1 MRSGDVFHLFVFNV
15 ERLRMLSCWS
25 HGASRKEE
33 AGVKE
38 NRTERVKQPSMDGR
52 KEESSVE

>member
-1 MRSGDVFHLFVFNV
+1 
-15 ERLRMLSCWS
+15 MLSCWL

-52 KEESSVE
+52 KEASSVE